1 MTARKC
7 YFPARRIPCTE
18 RTNSWCSTEFWYRLP
33 ATVRGERERGRERE
47 REREKDKGRGEY
59 TGVGIEKFAYAEPA
73 LRKSLAGLEMCKKFR
88 TERTLLPT
96 YFVFTEM
103 ARNCVETSH
112 FSSKV
117 LGFDLCS
124 SLESEN
130 FEF

>member
-1 MTARKC
+1 MHGENEFLMLDGVLVSITSHGK
-7 YFPARRIPCTE
+7 RRE
-18 RTNSWCSTEFWYRLP
+18 
-33 ATVRGERERGRERE
+33 RERE